1 MQNIKFKE
9 EINNELTSHYP
20 SIKFVDWNMVNVD
33 NEDIIVV
40 KEKEGDRV
48 KFHLFTTA
56 VSNDKFIAIIK
67 ISH

>member
-1 MQNIKFKE
+1 
-9 EINNELTSHYP
+9 
-20 SIKFVDWNMVNVD
+20 MVNVD